1 MLFLHYNSF
10 LTLNSQSSSHA
21 GVYIAFNYKKKLA
34 EIKNELPMFL
44 VSKEV
49 NEPAFFSVFVRGPK
63 YPFLFIHCYQN
74 TNNALVTAN

>member
-1 MLFLHYNSF
+1 MLM
-10 LTLNSQSSSHA
+10 
-21 GVYIAFNYKKKLA
+21 YISRLFMKKLA

-63 YPFLFIHCYQN
+63 YPFLFTRCYQN
-74 TNNALVTAN
+74 RNNALITAS